1 MKRTVAA
8 IVICAVMIGVLCL
21 PFSASSGS
29 LVSMEVVKGPD
40 KSEYIVGEYIDL
52 RGTVVKLTYDNGD
65 VVYET
70 LEEVAYAN
78 PSDRYIYGD
87 YDSTGKFASPGRQE
101 IEIKRYYDG
110 PFATVTV
117 NVYENKAERLEI
129 SNGNG
134 KELLLSLYNSDGTVI
149 NMKALDLEL
158 YDGVGTIATDN
169 SIFDIRFYTLSDGSI
184 YAEMLNEST
193 GETLRSNTISECH
206 WYSAVSAVHKQ
217 VCDLYFYDLSVT
229 ANYGK
234 ILSEFDGVADEDNID
249 GLITYVLWYY
259 PPEVISETSS
269 VDMYGGWSYESVY
282 KAEDVVEKIE
292 IVFGLS
298 DVDVTKSYRYDGETD
313 TITNQSYHNSG
324 AFGGFSMPTFPYDIK
339 YLGDRWVFSCTGTNM
354 GHQYLELNEDLQ
366 LRYFNYLGYRRGD
379 INSDY
384 TVNITDLFALKGAL
398 VNGAEASGAVDV
410 NGDYKVNISDLFE
423 LKGLLCG

>member
-1 MKRTVAA
+1 MKRTLAA
-8 IVICAVMIGVLCL
+8 VLICAVLLGIFCV
-21 PFSASSGS
+21 PISASSGS

-65 VVYET
+65 VTYDT
-70 LEEVAYAN
+70 LEEAAYAN
-78 PSDRYIYGD
+78 SSDRYIYGD
-87 YDSTGKFASPGRQE
+87 YDSTGKFASAGRQE

-134 KELLLSLYNSDGTVI
+134 KELLLSLYNSDGTVTD
-149 NMKALDLEL
+149 MKALDF
-158 YDGVGTIATDN
+158 DGRCIATDKG
-169 SIFDIRFYTLSDGSI
+169 IFDISI
-184 YAEMLNEST
+184 LTSSGGGLCIEMLNEST
-193 GETLRSNTISECH
+193 GETLRSNTISECE
-206 WYSAVSAVHKQ
+206 WYHAVSAIHKYSNN
-217 VCDLYFYDLSVT
+217 LNYYDFWFV
-229 ANYGK
+229 ANYGVTV
-234 ILSEFDGVADEDNID
+234 SEFDGTLDDENID
-249 GLITYVLWYY
+249 GLITYVLRFCS
-259 PPEVISETSS
+259 IETVSYNERYW
-269 VDMYGGWSYESVY
+269 DYGGAYHVESESTYRATDV
-282 KAEDVVEKIE
+282 AEAVER
-292 IVFGLS
+292 VFGLR
-298 DVDVTKSYRYDGETD
+298 DIDVTRSYRYDAETD
-313 TITNQSYHNSG
+313 TIYNEAEYDVG
-324 AFGGFSMPTFPYDIK
+324 GFGGMSFPTFPYDIK
-339 YLGDRWVFSCTGTNM
+339 YLGDNWIFSCTGTNM

-410 NGDYKVNISDLFE
+410 NGDYNVNISDLFE